1 MTMKLATLTE
11 TWKDS
16 VEDRL
21 TQIQRD
27 MREVKRRLEKESKD
41 EGEDGP
47 QATKKLKDE
56 GDDGPLLQLKDEGD
70 GPHEKKP
77 KDEGDDGP
85 HAKELK
91 DEGDVLHAQMPC
103 NVIQFCQTRN
113 WIFDLDRKKWECSNC
128 YQNGQNGFSW
138 EIVEWEDETT
148 NARSTKWR
156 CCSCNQV
163 GREYTELAAATS

>member
-1 MTMKLATLTE
+1 MKLATLTE
-11 TWKDS
+11 TRKES

-41 EGEDGP
+41 EGEDGQ

-56 GDDGPLLQLKDEGD
+56 GDGLR
-70 GPHEKKP
+70 
-77 KDEGDDGP
+77 
-85 HAKELK
+85 
-91 DEGDVLHAQMPC
+91 VLPC

-128 YQNGQNGFSW
+128 YQNGQN
-138 EIVEWEDETT
+138 
-148 NARSTKWR
+148 
-156 CCSCNQV
+156 
-163 GREYTELAAATS
+163 